1 MQLELGTDRELTIY
15 SDGSNGLISNQI
27 GDLSITNAADDK
39 DIIFNCDN
47 GSGGT
52 TAYLTLDGG
61 ITSILA
67 YKDLLMAV
75 DGTGGT
81 IKLGASQDLQIQHNG
96 TDSQVT
102 NTNGHLQFTN
112 VADDKDITFA
122 SDNGSGGDTVYL
134 TLDGGD
140 VSTILHTV
148 KVLMPNLPTSDP
160 SVAGQLYT
168 DSGVLKVS
176 AG

>member
-1 MQLELGTDRELTIY
+1 MYFI
-15 SDGSNGLISNQI
+15 NK
-27 GDLSITNAADDK
+27 ADDK
-39 DIIFNCDN
+39 DIIFQTDN
-47 GSGGT
+47 GSGGYTTYFTVDGGNEVTSFQKHTKHEDSVVAYFGNGSDLRLYHNGTNSNIENFAGTLQIIQNLDDGDISFKSDDGSGGT
-52 TAYLTLDGG
+52 TA
-61 ITSILA
+61 
-67 YKDLLMAV
+67 
-75 DGTGGT
+75 
-81 IKLGASQDLQIQHNG
+81 
-96 TDSQVT
+96 
-102 NTNGHLQFTN
+102 
-112 VADDKDITFA
+112 
-122 SDNGSGGDTVYL
+122 YL